1 MKILAPHSAFVA
13 DGGNGAVG
21 FLCYLIRV
29 ELLLSKS
36 FVLLDDSF
44 LGPLASECKLLRGF
58 FFFFACFCW
67 LFWVARFSSIQQPN
81 LEYTRQ

>member
-36 FVLLDDSF
+36 FVLLDGSF

-58 FFFFACFCW
+58 FFPLLASVGFPGLLGFPA
-67 LFWVARFSSIQQPN
+67 SNNP
-81 LEYTRQ
+81 T